1 MILWKWRALL
11 SRDKDANRLWWLIE
25 RAPLQDPHR
34 EALLSFCGRL
44 VWTPEE
50 RAVIR
55 TLFRIYR
62 PVDATHG

>member
-25 RAPLQDPHR
+25 RAPLQSPHR
-34 EALLSFCGRL
+34 TALLAFCDRL
-44 VWTPEE
+44 TWTPEE

-62 PVDATHG
+62 PVDTTHG